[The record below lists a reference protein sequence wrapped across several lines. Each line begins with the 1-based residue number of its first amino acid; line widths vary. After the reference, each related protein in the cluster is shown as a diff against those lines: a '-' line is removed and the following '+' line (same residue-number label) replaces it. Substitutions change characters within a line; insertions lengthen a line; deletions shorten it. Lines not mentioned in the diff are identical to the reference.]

1 MPLLKHSA
9 LALIVSFGLS
19 VFFWLALGVFNLQG
33 FWAVSIGCAFLGVV
47 LGLVFF
53 RRLWVTGAATAMIRV
68 LVFLVVS
75 TGTGM

>member
-33 FWAVSIGCAFLGVV
+33 FWAVSIGCSFLGVV
-47 LGLVFF
+47 FGLVFF
-53 RRLWVTGAATAMIRV
+53 RRI
-68 LVFLVVS
+68 
-75 TGTGM
+75 

>member
-33 FWAVSIGCAFLGVV
+33 FWAVSIGCASLGVV
-47 LGLVFF
+47 FGLVFF
-53 RRLWVTGAATAMIRV
+53 RRIWVTGAATAMIRV